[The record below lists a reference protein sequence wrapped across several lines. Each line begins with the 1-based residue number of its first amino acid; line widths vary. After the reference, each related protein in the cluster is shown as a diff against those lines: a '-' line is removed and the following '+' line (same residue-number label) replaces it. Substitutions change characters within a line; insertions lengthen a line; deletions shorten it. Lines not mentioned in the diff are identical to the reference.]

1 MERGSDKHSPR
12 ADDELAHEVQG
23 MMKAGRST
31 HMEEWNDPEPSG
43 EDQPDVDRDPEGTL
57 QGAVPDGMTADDVEM
72 RSALAQVLGK
82 SVYPATG
89 TALVARAR
97 ENDATD
103 DVLQRLA
110 QLPSDQTFQNV
121 QDVWMTLGGGVEEHR
136 F

>member
-43 EDQPDVDRDPEGTL
+43 EDQPDVDRDPGATL
-57 QGAVPDGMTADDVEM
+57 QGAVPDGMTPDDVER
-72 RSALAQVLGK
+72 RSALAQALGK
-82 SVYPATG
+82 DVYRATG
-89 TALVARAR
+89 AALVERAR
-97 ENDATD
+97 ENDATE
-103 DVLQRLA
+103 DVLRTLE
-110 QLPSDQTFQNV
+110 QLPSNQTFENM
-121 QDVWMTLGGGVEEHR
+121 QDVWMTLGGGIEEHR